1 MCTYLEINIWI
12 FLVKQ
17 WIIVDSIF
25 WYIWSTHQMVSR
37 ILFSRILIFFH
48 QICFL
53 FWSPQN
59 EFLFDKKQ
67 KFRICENKIRETISW
82 GHHTSWFRK
91 IYLILS
97 SLCESF
103 SRSLSH
109 LSISFSIWETACF
122 CNATLVIFPSIHCHF
137 FFALFVFSF
146 WFLTAFGLFRWFWL
160 ILLWARL
167 NNDTWKIRHIN
178 LRFDKCMYYFF

>member
-1 MCTYLEINIWI
+1 MKIKIWVRGRTGHMS
-12 FLVKQ
+12 FWL
-17 WIIVDSIF
+17 WISWQFPNRFNSRTGHVDS
-25 WYIWSTHQMVSR
+25 
-37 ILFSRILIFFH
+37 
-48 QICFL
+48 
-53 FWSPQN
+53 
-59 EFLFDKKQ
+59 
-67 KFRICENKIRETISW
+67 SW
-82 GHHTSWFRK
+82 GHHTSSFRR

-160 ILLWARL
+160 ILLCARL
-167 NNDTWKIRHIN
+167 NNDTWKIRNNN
-178 LRFDKCMYYFF
+178 LRFDKCTIFSKINNSQYFFGVS

>member
-1 MCTYLEINIWI
+1 MNNC
-12 FLVKQ
+12 
-17 WIIVDSIF
+17 
-25 WYIWSTHQMVSR
+25 WYVV
-37 ILFSRILIFFH
+37 FSDITNFCL
-48 QICFL
+48 
-53 FWSPQN
+53 
-59 EFLFDKKQ
+59 KKKA
-67 KFRICENKIRETISW
+67 KFRIRENKICETISW
-82 GHHTSWFRK
+82 GHHTSSFRRV
-91 IYLILS
+91 YLILS

-167 NNDTWKIRHIN
+167 NNDTWKIRNIN
-178 LRFDKCMYYFF
+178 LRFDKCMYHRLKTSMYYFFQNKQLWSQYIFGVS